1 MPSIYMSDAILK
13 QGKMFFLIQP
23 QCNCCN
29 KGGGGGGGELQ
40 GLDRVVLQNKSLQH
54 LSVLKKYC
62 LQHKHV
68 WHKIDPK
75 F

>member
-1 MPSIYMSDAILK
+1 MSDAILK

-23 QCNCCN
+23 QCKCRN
-29 KGGGGGGGELQ
+29 KGGGGGGVGGNWQ

-54 LSVLKKYC
+54 LSVLQKY

>member
-1 MPSIYMSDAILK
+1 
-13 QGKMFFLIQP
+13 MFFLIQP
-23 QCNCCN
+23 QCNCRN
-29 KGGGGGGGELQ
+29 KGGWGGRGGGGGGGGELQ

-54 LSVLKKYC
+54 LSVLQKYC